1 MRMIRNAGRSYHLPG
16 CKVNDRISITRKLPL
31 GLVLVLSAGLAGSAA
46 DKTPQPA
53 QPATSYADADTH
65 PAEHVSIAAE
75 PFTGSKAEFFKINY
89 PAYGIMPVRMIVTNN
104 GDTPISLS
112 QARIDFITAAGDKIP
127 AAQIDDVQRMID
139 TPPNPGAKIPLGP
152 IPIKVGGKGKNRDKQ
167 IKADFDAYGY
177 SSIAIEPHT
186 THAGFFFYDVTGV
199 DHPLIGA
206 KLEVR
211 EVQDST
217 GKQLFAFEVPFYK
230 LGANY

>member
-1 MRMIRNAGRSYHLPG
+1 MRMIINAGQRF
-16 CKVNDRISITRKLPL
+16 KVIRHNVNSSSNHTRWTCVWLL
-31 GLVLVLSAGLAGSAA
+31 LAFSVSHAA
-46 DKTPQPA
+46 DKAPPPA
-53 QPATSYADADTH
+53 PIATTYADADTH

-75 PFTGSKAEFFKINY
+75 PFGGSKAEFFKIKY
-89 PAYGIMPVRMIVTNN
+89 PAYGIMPIRMIVTND

-112 QARIDFITAAGDKIP
+112 QARIDYITAGGDKIP
-127 AAQIDDVQRMID
+127 AAQIEDVERMID

-167 IKADFDAYGY
+167 IKADFDAYAY

-186 THAGFFFYDVTGV
+186 THAGFFFYDVSSV

-211 EVQDST
+211 DVQDST

>member
-1 MRMIRNAGRSYHLPG
+1 MSMISNAGPRLKVIRSMNQTPWPYVWL
-16 CKVNDRISITRKLPL
+16 L
-31 GLVLVLSAGLAGSAA
+31 LAFSMSHAA
-46 DKTPQPA
+46 DKAPPPA
-53 QPATSYADADTH
+53 QPATTYGDVDRH

-75 PFTGSKAEFFKINY
+75 PFAGSKAEFFKVNY
-89 PAYGIMPVRMIVTNN
+89 PAYGIMPVRMIITND
-104 GDTPISLS
+104 GDAPISLS

-127 AAQIDDVQRMID
+127 AAQVEDIERMID

-167 IKADFDAYGY
+167 IKADFDAYSY

-186 THAGFFFYDVTGV
+186 THAGFFFYDVSSV

-211 EVQDST
+211 DVQDST

-230 LGANY
+230 LGQNY